1 MKITD
6 LNHYGI
12 DVDLPF
18 KKKYD
23 NYSGGQC
30 VPAVNGEYFENI
42 SPITGEAICKVPRSG
57 PEDIEKALDAAHAV
71 EQQWA
76 STPIAERA
84 NLLLRIAKRIDD
96 NRELL
101 AVAESIDNG
110 KALRETRAADIP
122 LAADHFRYF
131 AVCICAIVVS

>member
-6 LNHYGI
+6 LNQYGI
-12 DVDLPF
+12 DVAFPS
-18 KKKYD
+18 KNKYD
-23 NYSGGQC
+23 NAVGGQW
-30 VPAVNGEYFENI
+30 VPPVNGEYFENI
-42 SPITGEAICKVPRSG
+42 APITGEAFCEVPRSG

-96 NRELL
+96 NRE
-101 AVAESIDNG
+101 
-110 KALRETRAADIP
+110 
-122 LAADHFRYF
+122 
-131 AVCICAIVVS
+131 